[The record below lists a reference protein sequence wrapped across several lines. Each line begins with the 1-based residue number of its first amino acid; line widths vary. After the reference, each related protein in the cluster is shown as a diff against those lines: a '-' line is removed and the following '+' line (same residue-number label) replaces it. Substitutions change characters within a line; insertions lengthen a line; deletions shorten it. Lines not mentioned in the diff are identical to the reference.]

1 MEQFQSL
8 LKQFDG
14 DLCWRSILLIA
25 VSFGLRISEVLGL
38 KWKGVD
44 WLQKTIS
51 IERGV
56 VKQICDSA
64 KSDYSARSMAV
75 ADELMDVLKL
85 CRQTTQFASEEDWIF
100 ASP

>member
-1 MEQFQSL
+1 M

-14 DLCWRSILLIA
+14 DLCWRSILLIS

-38 KWKGVD
+38 KWNDVD

-56 VKQICDSA
+56 VKQICDSV

-85 CRQTTQFASEEDWIF
+85 CRQMTQFASEEDWIF